1 MRGRRTFTLI
11 ELLIT
16 VAVLSVLAGIALVGY
31 SSVTS
36 RAADKKMI
44 VRSTSVLQ
52 EAQVLYKQ
60 KSFTDPA
67 YTWTQAVADAV
78 DDLPPYVTSAWSEG
92 VEATGLSS
100 GSNGWTVTLDTGVA
114 VFSSAPNEFV
124 VYEVEDTVYIA
135 SAVNSN
141 DVTRAVYGY
150 VSSAG
155 VPRVWIARCGGSTCD
170 ARTPTVSEPINDSY
184 PVGTRVASVPGDVRS
199 VSIALASG
207 SYTDVVMSFSSPTD
221 DGGAAIDAYRGTCT
235 SSNGGLT
242 RTNTNTASPVT
253 VTGLTLGKEYTCS
266 AAAHNSTGWGAET
279 TSTSPLSI
287 MSPPDAPSITG
298 ITGGVASLTVAY
310 TLGESNGGSDIASVE
325 YSLDSG
331 AWVAFSGATSPQ
343 TITGLTAGSTYSVR
357 IRSLNATQTS
367 TASSAVSG
375 SAYSAPDAPAITS
388 ITGGSSLLT
397 VAYTLGASNGGSAVT
412 SVEYSLDSGAWV
424 AFSGA
429 TSPQTITGLTAGSTY
444 SVRIRSVNA
453 AAPSAASSAVSGS
466 AYSAPDAPAITSIT
480 GGSSLLTVAYTP
492 GASNG
497 GSAVTSV
504 EYSLDS
510 GAWVAFSGATSPQT
524 ITGLTAGSTYSV
536 RIRSVNAAA
545 PSAASSAVS
554 GSAYSV
560 PGAPTITGVTGT
572 DGALSVSFTSPSSNG
587 GSVITSYQYSLD
599 SGAWVALSGTTS
611 PQSITGLSIQTYYVR
626 VRAVNAIGAGSAS
639 NSHWANANGP
649 PPAPGSFSATAAS
662 SSQINVSWTY
672 TDPGDL
678 SSFTV
683 LRSDGWAVIGS
694 IAKTSRSASVTGLS
708 QNSAYSY
715 YVVAVDAA
723 GNTSPA
729 SATASATTSN
739 AAPPMSGIT
748 WEDGGAGADSAFNHR
763 VCWNSD
769 ATNEVLRY
777 RVVIDGGVHQDIERG
792 GGWSGGAVCSGWV
805 SHAYMTDHTW
815 YVQAV
820 DDYGATT
827 NSNTRTVRGG
837 YNASA
842 VYGWVEVSYTTASNS
857 LTINN
862 CSAAGSVYKD
872 PYYNKVTWAE
882 WVATIMRGGSPYY
895 DLTSGT
901 RAMQRRTSGGYAGW
915 GPVGTGQQSFYQNR
929 GEDYQSA
936 SGGWSGHW
944 GSRANPATSP
954 CYWNTTYP
962 TRFVVTIGYNTRNY
976 QVTSAAWTTN
986 PVYG

>member
-1 MRGRRTFTLI
+1 V
-11 ELLIT
+11 ELLIG
-16 VAVLSVLAGIALVGY
+16 VAVLGVLATIAFIGY
-31 SSVTS
+31 GAVTS
-36 RAADKKMI
+36 KAADNKMI
-44 VRSTSVLQ
+44 VRSTSVLK

-60 KSFTDPA
+60 KNFTDPT

-78 DDLPPYVTSAWSEG
+78 DDLPPYVSSAWSEG
-92 VEATGLSS
+92 AEATGLSS

-124 VYEVEDTVYIA
+124 VYDVNDTVYIA
-135 SAVNSN
+135 SAVSSD

-150 VSSAG
+150 VTSSGA
-155 VPRVWIARCGGSTCD
+155 PRVWIAKCGGSTCD
-170 ARTPTVSEPINDSY
+170 ARTPTVAEPVNNAY

-221 DGGAAIDAYRGTCT
+221 DGGAAIDSYRGTCT
-235 SSNGGLT
+235 SSNGGVT
-242 RTNTNTASPVT
+242 RLSTNTASPVT
-253 VTGLTLGKEYTCS
+253 VTGLTLGKEYTCT

-310 TLGESNGGSDIASVE
+310 TLGASDGGSAVASVE

-367 TASSAVSG
+367 AASSAVSG

-466 AYSAPDAPAITSIT
+466 AYS
-480 GGSSLLTVAYTP
+480 
-492 GASNG
+492 
-497 GSAVTSV
+497 
-504 EYSLDS
+504 
-510 GAWVAFSGATSPQT
+510 
-524 ITGLTAGSTYSV
+524 
-536 RIRSVNAAA
+536 
-545 PSAASSAVS
+545 
-554 GSAYSV
+554 V
-560 PGAPTITGVTGT
+560 PGAPTITGITGT
-572 DGALSVSFTSPSSNG
+572 DGALSVSFTAPSSNG
-587 GSVITSYQYSLD
+587 GSAITSYQYSLD
-599 SGAWVALSGTTS
+599 SGTWVAFSGATS
-611 PQSITGLSIQTYYVR
+611 PQAISGLSIQAYSVR
-626 VRAVNAIGAGSAS
+626 IRAVNVAGAGSAS
-639 NSHWANANGP
+639 AAVSGSANGA
-649 PPAPGSFSATAAS
+649 PPAPGSFSAAAAS

-683 LRSDGWAVIGS
+683 LRSDGTAIISS
-694 IAKTSRSASVTGLS
+694 IAKTSRSASVTGLT
-708 QNSAYSY
+708 QNTAYSY

-729 SATASATTSN
+729 SATGTATTSN
-739 AAPPMSGIT
+739 AAPPMGTIT
-748 WEDGGAGADSAFNHR
+748 WEDGGLPADSTFNHR
-763 VCWNSD
+763 VCW
-769 ATNEVLRY
+769 ATDSTQEVHHY
-777 RVVIDGGVHQDIERG
+777 SVVIDGVVRETINRG
-792 GGWSGGAVCSGWV
+792 GGWSGAATCSGWYTGTFFYIG
-805 SHAYMTDHTW
+805 SNNSW

-820 DDYGATT
+820 DDLGGAT
-827 NSNTRTVRGG
+827 NSNTRTVTEG
-837 YNASA
+837 YAASA
-842 VYGWVEVSYTTASNS
+842 VYGWVETTYSNATNTI
-857 LTINN
+857 TINS
-862 CSAAGSVYKD
+862 CSEAGSVYKD
-872 PYYNKVTWAE
+872 PYYNRVDFAAWD
-882 WVATIMRGGSPYY
+882 ATIARGGSPWY

-901 RAMQRRTSGGYAGW
+901 RAMQRRTSAGYAGW
-915 GPVGTGQQSFYQNR
+915 GPVGINPQSYWQSR
-929 GEDYQSA
+929 TEGYQSA
-936 SGGWSGHW
+936 SSGWSGHW
-944 GSRANPATSP
+944 GSRATPGVSP

-962 TRFVVTIGYNTRNY
+962 TRFVTTIGYYTRAW
-976 QVTSAAWTTN
+976 QITSAAWTVY

>member
-1 MRGRRTFTLI
+1 MELVRHDTVITMRNRRTFTLV
-11 ELLIT
+11 ELLIG
-16 VAVLSVLAGIALVGY
+16 VAVLGVLATIAFVGY
-31 SSVTS
+31 GAVTS
-36 RAADKKMI
+36 KAADNKMI
-44 VRSTSVLQ
+44 VRSTSVLK

-60 KSFTDPA
+60 KSFTDPT

-78 DDLPPYVTSAWSEG
+78 DDLPPYVSSAWSEG
-92 VEATGLSS
+92 AEATGLSS
-100 GSNGWTVTLDTGVA
+100 GSNGWSVTLDTGVA

-124 VYEVEDTVYIA
+124 VYEVNDTVYVA

-150 VSSAG
+150 VSSSG

-170 ARTPTVSEPINDSY
+170 ARTPTVGEPVNNAY

-199 VSIALASG
+199 VTIALASG

-221 DGGAAIDAYRGTCT
+221 DGGAAIDSYRGTCT

-242 RTNTNTASPVT
+242 RLSTNTTSPVT
-253 VTGLTLGKEYTCS
+253 VTDLTLGKEYTCT
-266 AAAHNSTGWGAET
+266 AAAHNNTGWGAET
-279 TSTSPLSI
+279 TSTTPLSI
-287 MSPPDAPSITG
+287 SAPPDSPSVTTV
-298 ITGGVASLTVAY
+298 TGGISSLTVA
-310 TLGESNGGSDIASVE
+310 
-325 YSLDSG
+325 
-331 AWVAFSGATSPQ
+331 F
-343 TITGLTAGSTYSVR
+343 
-357 IRSLNATQTS
+357 
-367 TASSAVSG
+367 
-375 SAYSAPDAPAITS
+375 
-388 ITGGSSLLT
+388 
-397 VAYTLGASNGGSAVT
+397 TLGAADGGIPVT

-429 TSPQTITGLTAGSTY
+429 TSPQVIPSLTTSTTY
-444 SVRIRSVNA
+444 SVRIRSKNA
-453 AAPSAASSAVSGS
+453 SHTSPASSAVSGS
-466 AYSAPDAPAITSIT
+466 TFVAPDAPTISSVT
-480 GGSSLLTVAYTP
+480 GGASSLSVAFTL

-497 GSAVTSV
+497 GSPVTSV

-510 GAWVAFSGATSPQT
+510 GAWVAFSGTTSPQA
-524 ITGLTAGSTYSV
+524 ISGLTAGTTYSV
-536 RIRSVNAAA
+536 RIRSINAAA
-545 PSAASSAVS
+545 PSAASVAVS

-560 PGAPTITGVTGT
+560 PGAPTITGITGT
-572 DGALSVSFTSPSSNG
+572 DGALSVSFTAPSSNG
-587 GSVITSYQYSLD
+587 GSAVTSYQYSLD
-599 SGAWVALSGTTS
+599 SGAWVAFSGTTS
-611 PQSITGLSIQTYYVR
+611 PQAISGLSIQAYSVR
-626 VRAVNAIGAGSAS
+626 IRAVNAIGAGSAS
-639 NSHWANANGP
+639 AAVSGTANGP
-649 PPAPGSFSATAAS
+649 PPAPGSFSAAAAS

-678 SSFTV
+678 ASFTV

-694 IAKTSRSASVTGLS
+694 IPKTSRSASVTGLS

-715 YVVAVDAA
+715 YVVAEDAS
-723 GNTSPA
+723 GRTSSA

-748 WEDGGAGADSAFNHR
+748 WEDGGAAADSAFNHR

-777 RVVIDGGVHQDIERG
+777 RVVINGGVHQDIERG

-805 SHAYMTDHTW
+805 SHAYMSDNTW

-820 DDYGATT
+820 DDYGAGT

-842 VYGWVEVSYTTASNS
+842 VYGWVEVTYTTASSS
-857 LTINN
+857 LTINT
-862 CSAAGSVYKD
+862 CSAAGQVYRD

-882 WVATIMRGGSPYY
+882 WVATIARGGTPWY

-915 GPVGTGQQSFYQNR
+915 GPVGINQQSFYQNR

-944 GSRANPATSP
+944 GSRATPGVSP
-954 CYWNTTYP
+954 CYWNATYP
-962 TRFVVTIGYNTRNY
+962 TRFVTEIGYNTRNY
-976 QVTSAAWTTN
+976 QVTSAAWTTY

>member
-52 EAQVLYKQ
+52 EAQVLFKQ

-466 AYSAPDAPAITSIT
+466 AYS
-480 GGSSLLTVAYTP
+480 
-492 GASNG
+492 
-497 GSAVTSV
+497 
-504 EYSLDS
+504 
-510 GAWVAFSGATSPQT
+510 
-524 ITGLTAGSTYSV
+524 
-536 RIRSVNAAA
+536 
-545 PSAASSAVS
+545 
-554 GSAYSV
+554 V

-820 DDYGATT
+820 DDYGAGT

-857 LTINN
+857 LTINS

-872 PYYNKVTWAE
+872 PYYNRVTWAE